1 MWPILTTLISAP
13 FHRSKNLRLSSNASL
28 GNPVVSVCRGV
39 SARRWLRFAEKFTCA
54 LSIFFLKASD
64 RTTGSTLLASWRC
77 CSVLRQY
84 HLAELRCSQALNQVK
99 CAQCRRP
106 DPLAGTA
113 TWCRWALPC
122 LALQGPSELIKRVA
136 FLTGQGRT
144 SYRARTSRRTNTLKS
159 WRSLPPANWRNL
171 NADHQQP
178 LCSGLFA
185 LLLTGFPVV
194 FILAA
199 AGLGFGFIGI
209 DIRNFSTHCSRHCRC
224 ASRHRNDTLLAIP
237 FTFMGII

>member
-1 MWPILTTLISAP
+1 VDGSNTLVGKVTMWPILTTLISAV
-13 FHRSKNLRLSSNASL
+13 FHRSEKSSTQFKRVARKSSGICL
-28 GNPVVSVCRGV
+28 PGV

-64 RTTGSTLLASWRC
+64 RTTGLTLLASWRC

-84 HLAELRCSQALNQVK
+84 HLAELAVRGAESGEIN
-99 CAQCRRP
+99 AQCRRP

-136 FLTGQGRT
+136 FLTGQGR
-144 SYRARTSRRTNTLKS
+144 RHIGRGRQDEQNTLKS
-159 WRSLPPANWRNL
+159 WRSLPPATGWEIL

-178 LCSGLFA
+178 PMFGAFCPAADRFSGGFYTGCCRPGVWLLSA
-185 LLLTGFPVV
+185 L
-194 FILAA
+194 I
-199 AGLGFGFIGI
+199 
-209 DIRNFSTHCSRHCRC
+209 N
-224 ASRHRNDTLLAIP
+224 
-237 FTFMGII
+237 